1 MSFLSMGTVYGTLM
15 NFRGEW
21 EALGDAIDAPP
32 YNGAPKAPVLYIK
45 PANTWVRAGDPI
57 LLPEGLAEMEVGATL
72 GVVMKAPGEIA
83 GYVLMCDL
91 IVPHESLFRPPVKA
105 RCRDGT
111 LGVGGTLLPA
121 GAGVDP
127 ATLELQVLV
136 NGNLRQTV
144 RLAALVRPAPQ
155 LLADVAEFMTLAAG
169 DVLMLGCDAG
179 RPRVRAFD
187 RIDISAPGL
196 GTLSHIVAPEPAP

>member
-21 EALGDAIDAPP
+21 EALGDAVDAPP
-32 YNGAPKAPVLYIK
+32 YNGAPKAPVLYVK

-57 LLPEGLAEMEVGATL
+57 LLPEGVAEMEVGATL
-72 GVVMKAPGEIA
+72 AVVMKAPGEIA

-91 IVPHESLFRPPVKA
+91 FVPHGSLFRPPVKA

-121 GAGVDP
+121 SAGVDP
-127 ATLELQVLV
+127 ATLELQVLI
-136 NGNLRQTV
+136 NGTLRQTV
-144 RLAALVRPAPQ
+144 RLAELVRPAPQ

-169 DVLMLGCDAG
+169 EVLMLGCDAG